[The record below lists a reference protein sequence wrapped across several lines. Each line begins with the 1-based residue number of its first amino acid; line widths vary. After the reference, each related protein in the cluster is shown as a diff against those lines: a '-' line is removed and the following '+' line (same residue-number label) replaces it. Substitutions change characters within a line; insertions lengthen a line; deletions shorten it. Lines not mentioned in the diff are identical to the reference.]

1 MNKDQI
7 NHQLIAQKARQV
19 QGMRRAVAQA
29 QELHDQRQPAQP
41 TQYSI
46 FERIVA
52 LASEHAEAMTAAC
65 VIIEREFFVGDSE
78 TGYEW
83 TGGEL
88 STMQAYEA
96 ALEFGVRAMAAGWT
110 FDTERSAWADQTGKV
125 WNGAAV
131 KRRIIGIAGE
141 AKGEEVTE

>member
-1 MNKDQI
+1 MKKDQI

-29 QELHDQRQPAQP
+29 QELHDQRQPTPP
-41 TQYSI
+41 TRYSI

-52 LASEHAEAMTAAC
+52 LASEHAEAITAAC
-65 VIIEREFFVGDSE
+65 VIIEREFFNGQ
-78 TGYEW
+78 EW

-88 STMQAYEA
+88 STMTVYEA

-110 FDTERSAWADQTGKV
+110 FDAERGVWIDQTGKA
-125 WNGAAV
+125 WSGAAV

-141 AKGEEVTE
+141 AKGEVTQ